1 MTMAHHI
8 KRMLQVDGI
17 MRPDGGPHMS
27 TRMTE
32 FELHGVQPLPFQSE
46 CLAQLRIGA
55 GHGVPHQ
62 RMSDG

>member
-1 MTMAHHI
+1 MTIAHHI

-46 CLAQLRIGA
+46 LSLI
-55 GHGVPHQ
+55 HI
-62 RMSDG
+62 